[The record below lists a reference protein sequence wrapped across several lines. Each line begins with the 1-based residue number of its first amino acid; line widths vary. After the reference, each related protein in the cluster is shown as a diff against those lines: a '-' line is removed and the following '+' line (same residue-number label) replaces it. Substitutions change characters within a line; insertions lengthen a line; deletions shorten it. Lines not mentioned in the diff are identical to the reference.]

1 MKLLRDCL
9 CFWLIDF
16 LIQLNRVS
24 TSYSELLILRLT
36 KSSDR
41 APSTPATMPR
51 YKRTLEEDAIEMA
64 NKSDSN
70 DEDYSDHAPRSTRKS
85 RPKARKG
92 VSQKRRRTSAYDS
105 DSDPLDLSN
114 SLDEK
119 SESEQSNVERTATGR
134 IRRGAAKRANYA
146 EATTSSDED
155 ENQEEDE
162 AESPKP
168 APSASRRRKP
178 VVLKLNLGTMRKEL
192 SVPPTQAP
200 VRRSSR
206 ARSASVKASDN
217 SLVNP
222 YGTRR
227 SRRLTHDDT
236 EDMVAL
242 SGSGRHAETVRKGTG
257 SPEATYRT
265 RRMASAA
272 RTTVTDAIPEEEEAE
287 VKEEE
292 HKQDMDQVVV
302 QESDPVAPP
311 EDENAADNENAD
323 DQETGDVEMAESGV
337 IPESEQGDA
346 DEDEEEPRSGTRS
359 RPNRKSVEA
368 ITQDAEQGDEQE
380 APQENEQEPQDEQP
394 SPRRKSRR
402 LASKAKPKQQDEGSD
417 FAPTG
422 DDANDDDSSD
432 SEVSEPSP
440 RKRSQNS
447 DEPEES
453 SNDRR
458 SRLRRRPTQSR
469 AESEAEELHE
479 ELAELKS
486 GRTRRRRE
494 QPSIVYE
501 EKPRRTRKSVD
512 YRIVRPELALPLD
525 DDDDVAEPVRR
536 PRTGGGG
543 WQRSLFS
550 TYGPFGGAGGPPP
563 LLGGPTGMGATG
575 GVESDS
581 SDDESGQRPRAAGQ
595 GVAATTAIGQSLGLA
610 AQHQTHNEA
619 AQTNLGKIKDRQ
631 ALADSDPLGI
641 DPNVNFDSVGGL
653 QGHID
658 QLKEMVSLPLL
669 YPEIFQRFHIV
680 PPRGVLFHGPPG
692 TGKTL
697 LARALASSVSSEGRK
712 VTFYMRKG
720 ADALSKWV
728 GEAER
733 QLRLLFE
740 EARKNQPSII
750 FFDEIDGEYCPG
762 SYLKSR

>member
-1 MKLLRDCL
+1 M
-9 CFWLIDF
+9 
-16 LIQLNRVS
+16 
-24 TSYSELLILRLT
+24 
-36 KSSDR
+36 
-41 APSTPATMPR
+41 AR
-51 YKRTLEEDAIEMA
+51 YKRSLEEDAIEMA

-70 DEDYSDHAPRSTRKS
+70 DEDYNDYEPRSARKS

-92 VSQKRRRTSAYDS
+92 VPQKRRRTSADDS
-105 DSDPLDLSN
+105 DDDPLDLDH
-114 SLDEK
+114 SLSER

-134 IRRGAAKRANYA
+134 IKRGAAKRANYA
-146 EATTSSDED
+146 EAQTSSSEDDESQ
-155 ENQEEDE
+155 NEDADQTMKPE
-162 AESPKP
+162 PPKG
-168 APSASRRRKP
+168 RRGQTL
-178 VVLKLNLGTMRKEL
+178 VLKLNPGTMRKEL
-192 SVPPTQAP
+192 SVPPPPTP

-206 ARSASVKASDN
+206 AQSTSVKAPDN
-217 SLVNP
+217 SQVNR
-222 YGTRR
+222 YSTRR

-242 SGSGRHAETVRKGTG
+242 SGSGRHAETVRQGTR
-257 SPEATYRT
+257 SPETTYRT
-265 RRMASAA
+265 RRAVSAA
-272 RTTVTDAIPEEEEAE
+272 RHTVTATIPEEEDTE
-287 VKEEE
+287 VKEE
-292 HKQDMDQVVV
+292 HKPEMDGPYTQVVV

-311 EDENAADNENAD
+311 EDENAAVTSTAGNDNAD
-323 DQETGDVEMAESGV
+323 ADAAEETGGVEMAESGV

-346 DEDEEEPRSGTRS
+346 DEDEEEPRSGTRT
-359 RPNRKSVEA
+359 RFNRKPEEE
-368 ITQDAEQGDEQE
+368 ITQDAEQEAEQEAAQEDEQE
-380 APQENEQEPQDEQP
+380 AQQDEQP
-394 SPRRKSRR
+394 SSRRKSGR
-402 LASKAKPKQQDEGSD
+402 LAAKGKQKQRDDGSD
-417 FAPTG
+417 FEPT
-422 DDANDDDSSD
+422 DDEENDDDSSD
-432 SEVSEPSP
+432 SEASEPSP

-447 DEPEES
+447 EEPEES
-453 SNDRR
+453 GNDRR

-469 AESEAEELHE
+469 AESEAEELVE

-486 GRTRRRRE
+486 GRSRRRE
-494 QPSIVYE
+494 KPAIVYE

-512 YRIVRPELALPLD
+512 YRIVRPELALPLE

-563 LLGGPTGMGATG
+563 LLGGPGGMGATG
-575 GVESDS
+575 GVDSDS
-581 SDDESGQRPRAAGQ
+581 SDDESGQRARPAAGP
-595 GVAATTAIGQSLGLA
+595 GLTATTAIGQGLGLTA
-610 AQHQTHNEA
+610 PAQTHNEA

-750 FFDEIDGEYCPG
+750 FFDEIDGEYFM
-762 SYLKSR
+762 